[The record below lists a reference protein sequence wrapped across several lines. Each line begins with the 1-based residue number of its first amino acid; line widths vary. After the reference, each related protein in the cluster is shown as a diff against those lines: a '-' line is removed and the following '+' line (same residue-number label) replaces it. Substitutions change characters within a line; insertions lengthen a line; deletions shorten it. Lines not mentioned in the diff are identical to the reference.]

1 MLLIYSHESFFVSGH
16 VWHGQKRTIQ
26 NKERDKKGDLRIN
39 ILTPECKLSYLINIG
54 LSSAFNLSE
63 ISGYYE
69 DISVQ
74 DGSTIAQ
81 GPQAVLARY
90 HQIQC
95 WIGNV
100 TYTCET
106 CTINKDG
113 QLTIEPIR
121 KWLTKKKREINEK
134 SKNAKSGKIGW
145 KNCTFRGIWHCFV
158 SPLTY

>member
-1 MLLIYSHESFFVSGH
+1 MKALLFLAMCGMDRKVQYKTKNE
-16 VWHGQKRTIQ
+16 T
-26 NKERDKKGDLRIN
+26 KKGDLRIN

-74 DGSTIAQ
+74 DGSMIAQ

-95 WIGNV
+95 
-100 TYTCET
+100 
-106 CTINKDG
+106 
-113 QLTIEPIR
+113 
-121 KWLTKKKREINEK
+121 
-134 SKNAKSGKIGW
+134 
-145 KNCTFRGIWHCFV
+145 
-158 SPLTY
+158 